1 MNKKGP
7 ITLLH
12 MGAITEYTQSGNG
25 HLHSIMMEKLAQPGE
40 VRGPSL
46 PPFTIF
52 TITDKAAVYP
62 PAERA
67 DKLPLFHL
75 YPYVLCGCHQFHQ
88 LLDERFCVLLGGR
101 ITEAEVKSREKGR
114 AVARTGF

>member
-1 MNKKGP
+1 
-7 ITLLH
+7 
-12 MGAITEYTQSGNG
+12 
-25 HLHSIMMEKLAQPGE
+25 MMEKLAQPGE

-75 YPYVLCGCHQFHQ
+75 YPYMYSVGAINFTN
-88 LLDERFCVLLGGR
+88 FWMSVF
-101 ITEAEVKSREKGR
+101 VYS
-114 AVARTGF
+114 